1 MSPAHKKGDNWVWLS
16 IIATANL
23 TFIRFKIRQTRFTKS
38 ENNSTNNQIRNM
50 LSVESQ
56 FRLDVP
62 FVISKV
68 WMELYSNR
76 FVTADN
82 YPFH

>member
-1 MSPAHKKGDNWVWLS
+1 MSASHKNVVNCVWLS

-23 TFIRFKIRQTRFTKS
+23 AFIRFKIRQTRFTMS

-50 LSVESQ
+50 LSAESQ

-82 YPFH
+82 CPFH